1 MTPIEQTRAQKIAKR
16 LIHLFCQMLIFLL
29 TRREVRG
36 RDNVPE
42 NGPLLVAANH
52 LGMADQYFIAVNI
65 KRRMMYMAKEE
76 VFRHR
81 PISLLAQAFGAFPV
95 RRGIMDRKALD
106 KANQVLDSG
115 LVLFMFPEGTRS
127 KNAKLRPAFP
137 GLALIALENNAP
149 ILPIGITGLEN
160 VVKGPVWWIF
170 HRHQLTVRIN
180 IGRPFYLPAQEGKV
194 SKEKLRE
201 MADLIMEQIAALLP
215 PEYQGHYAQRVELD
229 AIKD

>member
-1 MTPIEQTRAQKIAKR
+1 MTPIKQTRAQKIARR
-16 LIHLFCQMLIFLL
+16 LIHLLCRVLIFIL

-42 NGPLLVAANH
+42 NGPLLIAANH

-76 VFRHR
+76 LFRHR
-81 PISLLAQAFGAFPV
+81 PISLLVQAFGAFPV

-106 KANQVLDSG
+106 KANQILASG
-115 LVLFMFPEGTRS
+115 LALFMFPEGTRS
-127 KNAKLRPAFP
+127 KNAQLQPAFP
-137 GLALIALENNAP
+137 GTALISLENNVP

-160 VVKGPVWWIF
+160 VTKGPLWWIF

-180 IGRPFYLPAQEGKV
+180 IGHPFYLPPQKGKI

-201 MADLIMEQIAALLP
+201 MSDLIMERIAALLP
-215 PEYQGHYAQRVELD
+215 PEYQGHYAQRAESD
-229 AIKD
+229 ATKN